1 MSLTNTQTTTDS
13 KFRYM
18 LKPSKLLWR
27 NNKTTPMANEDKP
40 IVKEEEKEEVEDY
53 RYHHQK
59 KSFISTP
66 TIGSFHLKINN
77 PKVFSG
83 TTTTTNEI
91 YELSTVDEGI
101 YITPD
106 INSSMKYD
114 YDINDDNDLFQFFV
128 PSQDCLTR
136 NSGQHSFFTPS
147 STLMV
152 SV

>member
-13 KFRYM
+13 KFRSI

-27 NNKTTPMANEDKP
+27 NNKTIPMANEDKP
-40 IVKEEEKEEVEDY
+40 IVKAEEKEVEDY
-53 RYHHQK
+53 RHHHQK

-66 TIGSFHLKINN
+66 TISSFHLKINN

-83 TTTTTNEI
+83 TTTTNEI

-101 YITPD
+101 YIAPD

-114 YDINDDNDLFQFFV
+114 YELYDDSDLFQFFV

-136 NSGQHSFFTPS
+136 SSGQHSFFTPS